1 MVTNNTGV
9 SSMSN
14 FCDCDEVQEEHE
26 HCIGCDCVLNWNE
39 GENYCRWCEERMA
52 KEEKELVA

>member
-1 MVTNNTGV
+1 
-9 SSMSN
+9 MSN

-39 GENYCRWCEERMA
+39 GENYCRWCEERMV